1 MERDGIKIDRQALN
15 LVKDEY
21 TKELEELDLFLNKEV
36 TRVMGDMPIN
46 LSSPDDRSKLLFSRS
61 INNKKNWIKT
71 FNLGYEVRGNTKK
84 PKRRAYMTEAQ
95 FKRAVVNNTTVQQ
108 KSEAQK
114 CTPCNGYGKV
124 AKKRKDG
131 TWGNARFICKS
142 CSGVGI
148 QYMPT
153 GRVAGFKL
161 TPLDPKGCS
170 TAGFKTDADALYG
183 GAGDDKLCGNEG
195 DNTLDGGT
203 GKDTI
208 TSGGGSD
215 TIVVR
220 SGDGST
226 DLANADVLT
235 DFTDGSDVIG
245 LDGLVFGDLS
255 IDQGQGDNASNVI
268 IKVGLETLLIIEGVQ
283 VGIIG
288 SPDFNAI

>member
-1 MERDGIKIDRQALN
+1 MQPTLYLSFEVTKVLAGMERDGIKIDRQALN

-153 GRVAGFKL
+153 GKVAGFKL

-170 TAGFKTDADALYG
+170 TAGFKTDADALSLY
-183 GAGDDKLCGNEG
+183 KER
-195 DNTLDGGT
+195 GT
-203 GKDTI
+203 PE
-208 TSGGGSD
+208 
-215 TIVVR
+215 
-220 SGDGST
+220 
-226 DLANADVLT
+226 AVL
-235 DFTDGSDVIG
+235 F
-245 LDGLVFGDLS
+245 
-255 IDQGQGDNASNVI
+255 
-268 IKVGLETLLIIEGVQ
+268 IKNYLILG
-283 VGIIG
+283 
-288 SPDFNAI
+288 F